1 MRNKF
6 SYPVETGRELNV
18 HKTFRRRPGRLR
30 LQNTFCA
37 ASILSPSNYKN
48 SPLSFEKYH
57 SYFMTFSSKKFE

>member
-37 ASILSPSNYKN
+37 ASILSYPI
-48 SPLSFEKYH
+48 SFKL
-57 SYFMTFSSKKFE
+57 